1 VVGLLRAEG
10 MRIGME
16 KKKRTAERR
25 EERGKGILKGRRAE
39 ETEG

>member
-16 KKKRTAERR
+16 KKRKAEKR
-25 EERGKGILKGRRAE
+25 EERGKGILKGRSAE